1 MEPTSTLSRGRAPQ
15 PPPPDRSKYA
25 RLAFEGLLLALC
37 GYLVGVAGIPPLFGP
52 PGQNDGIQSSVASG
66 VVAADTDVTT
76 SDDGTSSEASEQA
89 AAPTSSAQPG
99 EGVTVNIGR
108 ANWST
113 GYFQAAVFKSLLEEL
128 GYQVGE
134 PGSNEHAPAE
144 AYALMASGQFDF
156 WTNSWYPNHQPNLD
170 ADGVGAALTPVGNLM
185 PASGLEGIVVNTSVA
200 GENQI
205 TSLDQ
210 INGDPNLVAL
220 FDSDGN
226 GKAELHGCEQGWGC
240 AEIINETIQFN
251 GWENIEH
258 VQPEDYTVKVGE
270 SAAQVDAGTPVLQ
283 YTWSPSGYLTSLRP
297 GDNVQW
303 LSVGGQENVLDGSI
317 TPDRD
322 YANVEP
328 PALGTACTTDP
339 CWLGWPAANI
349 QVTARNEFLSANPA
363 ARALF
368 EQVQLKVLDV
378 ALANVKYDTG
388 EQSEEDIARHAQDW
402 ISENRDLVDGWL
414 QAARAAA

>member
-15 PPPPDRSKYA
+15 PPPPDRSKYV

-52 PGQNDGIQSSVASG
+52 PGQNDDIQSSVASG
-66 VVAADTDVTT
+66 VVTADTETDAAADDA
-76 SDDGTSSEASEQA
+76 GAASEQA
-89 AAPTSSAQPG
+89 AAPTSAMQPG
-99 EGVTVNIGR
+99 EGVSVNIGR

-113 GYFQAAVFKSLLEEL
+113 GYFQAAVFKTLLEEL

-134 PGSNEHAPAE
+134 PGANEHAPAE

-185 PASGLEGIVVNTSVA
+185 PASGLEGVVVNTSVV

-210 INGDPNLVAL
+210 INGDPDLVAL

-258 VQPEDYTVKVGE
+258 VQPEAYAVKVAE
-270 SAAQVDAGTPVLQ
+270 SAANVDAGTPVLQ

-322 YANVEP
+322 YTNVEP
-328 PALGTACTTDP
+328 PVLGAACTSDP

-349 QVTARNEFLSANPA
+349 QVTARNEFLNANPA

-402 ISENRDLVDGWL
+402 ITENRALVDGWL
-414 QAARAAA
+414 EAARAAA